1 MGFISRSL
9 LKSGINGFWKIVGS
23 KIDGLESNA
32 YSGSSVSIND
42 LGDIVVI
49 GEPGYDGGAGY
60 GGLVRVFE
68 WNGTAWTQKGSNLI
82 PADGKSIGTSVSI
95 NSIGNIIVIGCPT
108 SDGPEGGGSNYGK
121 TIVYEWDGTIWVKKG
136 QSILGKFFG
145 ERSGWSVSINSTG
158 NIIATGSLYTNNV
171 GCVRIYEWSGTD
183 WIQKGS
189 DINGSYQS
197 GFFGYSISINST
209 GDTISVGAPTSD
221 ANGVNSGMVG
231 IHYWDGNNWIQKGS
245 DIVGKSAYDQCGSS
259 VSINSNGNI
268 IAIGCVR
275 SGSFVR
281 GYAMTYEW
289 NGVNWVQ
296 LGSDFLSPTL
306 SPLKDSFGV
315 AVSINSSG
323 NIVSIGCGT
332 VEQSSFPNTRYPS
345 FVQTYSFNGNYW
357 IKRGSA
363 ITSSST
369 IDNFGNTV
377 SINAAGD
384 TVAIGAP
391 DNFGKTEIYQF
402 YSY

>member
-9 LKSGINGFWKIVGS
+9 LKSGINGFWKIIGS

-42 LGDIVVI
+42 LGDIVAI

-68 WNGTAWTQKGSNLI
+68 WNGTSWTQKGSNLI
-82 PADGKSIGTSVSI
+82 PLDGKSIGTSVSI
-95 NSIGNIIVIGCPT
+95 NSIGNIIAIGCPT

-121 TIVYEWDGTIWVKKG
+121 TIVYEWNGTIWVKKG

-145 ERSGWSVSINSTG
+145 ERSGTSVSINSNG
-158 NIIATGSLYTNNV
+158 SIIATGSPYTNNV

-189 DINGSYQS
+189 DINGNYQA
-197 GFFGYSISINST
+197 GFFGSPVSINSI
-209 GDTISVGAPTSD
+209 GDTILVGAPYSD

-231 IHYWDGNNWIQKGS
+231 IYYWDGNNWIQKGS
-245 DIVGKSAYDQCGSS
+245 NIIGKSAGDRCGYS

-275 SGSFVR
+275 ENPTAR

-296 LGSDFLSPTL
+296 LGSDFLSPT
-306 SPLKDSFGV
+306 SSGLKDSFGV

-323 NIVSIGCGT
+323 NIVSIGCGL
-332 VEQSSFPNTRYPS
+332 VEQYSYPNTRYPS
-345 FVQTYSFNGNYW
+345 FVETYSFNGISW
-357 IKRGSA
+357 IKRGTKIS
-363 ITSSST
+363 SSST
-369 IDNFGNTV
+369 IDNFGNAV
-377 SINAAGD
+377 SINSTGD
-384 TVAIGAP
+384 IVSIGAP
-391 DNFGKTEIYQF
+391 YYFGKTEIYQF